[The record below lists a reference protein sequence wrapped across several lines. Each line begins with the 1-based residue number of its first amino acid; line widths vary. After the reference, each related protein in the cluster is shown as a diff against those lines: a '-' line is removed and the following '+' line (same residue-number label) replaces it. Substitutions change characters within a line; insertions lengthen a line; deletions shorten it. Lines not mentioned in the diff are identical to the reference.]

1 MRTLRIGHRCGWVEQ
16 GGTVYAARLPDGPP
30 LVLDGSGAVVWAA
43 LVDGGTLE
51 DVVARVAA
59 ATGESAQVVAADV
72 EGFVDGLLAA
82 GVLDATTAA
91 ADER

>member
-16 GGTVYAARLPDGPP
+16 GGIVYAAHLPDGPP

-43 LVDGGTLE
+43 LVEGGTLE
-51 DVVARVAA
+51 DLVARVAA
-59 ATGESAQVVAADV
+59 ATGESAQVVAAGV